1 MKLAILIIFVLALS
15 GCGTINPVTIT
26 DSMVNEAGD
35 VIETGIVRT
44 SDVDVVRSTNFKNM
58 RMSRDNVQGKAH
70 KDEGFKM
77 EFTLVELGPGVK
89 AYMPKVISYKPELRF
104 QDPMPQQEMV
114 NPIYQA
120 TKDIILGTGDLFLKG
135 WLGWLVKEAHSDSVE
150 TAQPKYNGP
159 YNPQNYTNSY
169 NQTAEPYIVQPS
181 YAPVP

>member
-1 MKLAILIIFVLALS
+1 MRYLPILMIFLLS
-15 GCGTINPVTIT
+15 GCGSINPVTIT

-35 VIETGIVRT
+35 VVTTGITQT

-58 RMSRDNVQGKAH
+58 RTNRDNVQAKAH

-77 EFTLVELGPGVK
+77 EFMTVDLGNGHT
-89 AYMPKVISYKPELRF
+89 AYLPKSVSYKPELRF

-114 NPIYQA
+114 NPIYQT
-120 TKDIILGTGDLFLKG
+120 TKEIASTVTGG
-135 WLGWLVKEAHSDSVE
+135 IVQSWLGWLLNDAHKSSVE
-150 TAQPKYNGP
+150 AAQTKYLGP
-159 YNPQNYTNSY
+159 YAPVNNSY